1 MRLPPL
7 SAPPYDLDA
16 LRSRIPL
23 LKSMVPMNNCSQA
36 PQTTATRAAAEFYL
50 ETWNESGMDWDE
62 WIDQVRRA
70 KVEFAAL
77 IGASAGEI
85 ALFSSVSEAT
95 SALASALD
103 FTGKRRKI
111 IVSEAEFPTVGQ
123 VWLAQEKRGARV
135 QWAAVR
141 DGAVDPC
148 EYDLHV
154 DRETLLVSAC
164 HGYYLDG
171 ALQDLARLAAQA
183 HTHDAWLFVD
193 AYQTLGAVPVDVR
206 ALDVDFLVSGNLKY
220 LMGMPG
226 VAFMYVRRELI
237 ERLHPTVTGWFG
249 RVDPFAFKVNALDWS
264 PNASRFDAGTPPII
278 NLYVARAGLEIINE
292 IGVSNIR
299 AWHEVLAHRL
309 ISGGLERGL
318 SVFGPTD
325 VAHKTASTAFVVQ
338 DSADVEIA
346 MRAKGVIPSARGP
359 VIRLA
364 PHYYSTLDDVD
375 TALDV
380 LASVTRRR

>member
-1 MRLPPL
+1 MRLPL
-7 SAPPYDLDA
+7 ISAPPYDIAA

-23 LKSMVPMNNCSQA
+23 LASMIPMNNCSQA
-36 PQTTATRAAAEFYL
+36 PQTTATRAAAEYYL
-50 ETWNESGMDWDE
+50 ETWNQSGMDWDE

-70 KVEFAAL
+70 KEEFATL
-77 IGASAGEI
+77 IGASTDEI

-111 IVSEAEFPTVGQ
+111 VVSEAEFPTVGQ
-123 VWLAQEKRGARV
+123 VWLAQERRGAQV

-154 DRETLLVSAC
+154 DRETMLISAC

-183 HTHDAWLFVD
+183 HTHDALLFVD
-193 AYQTLGAVPVDVR
+193 AYQTLGAVPVDVK

-220 LMGMPG
+220 LMGIPG
-226 VAFMYVRRELI
+226 VAFMYVRHELI
-237 ERLHPTVTGWFG
+237 EQLHPTVTGWFG
-249 RVDPFAFKVNALDWS
+249 RVDPFAFKVNGLDWS
-264 PNASRFDAGTPPII
+264 ASASRFDTGTPPVI

-292 IGVSNIR
+292 IGVADIR
-299 AWHEVLAHRL
+299 TWHEVLAHRL
-309 ISGGLERGL
+309 IDGGVERGL
-318 SVFGPTD
+318 TVFGPTD
-325 VAHKTASTAFVVQ
+325 VAHKTASTAFVVN
-338 DSADVEIA
+338 DSHEVENA
-346 MRAKGVIPSARGP
+346 MRAEGVIPSARGP

-364 PHYYSTLDDVD
+364 PHYYSTLADVD

-380 LASVTRRR
+380 LASVTRRA

>member
-1 MRLPPL
+1 
-7 SAPPYDLDA
+7 
-16 LRSRIPL
+16 
-23 LKSMVPMNNCSQA
+23 MVPMNNCSQA
-36 PQTTATRAAAEFYL
+36 PQTTTTRAAAEFYL
-50 ETWNESGMDWDE
+50 DSWNESGMEWDE

-70 KVEFAAL
+70 KAEFATL
-77 IGASAGEI
+77 IGASTDEI

-111 IVSEAEFPTVGQ
+111 VVSEAEFPTVGQ
-123 VWLAQEKRGARV
+123 VWLAQEKRGAQV

-141 DGAVDPC
+141 DGVVDPC

-154 DRETLLVSAC
+154 DRETVLVSAC

-171 ALQDLARLAAQA
+171 ALQDLSRIAAQA
-183 HTHDAWLFVD
+183 HTHDALVFVD
-193 AYQTLGAVPVDVR
+193 AYQTLGAVPVNVK
-206 ALDVDFLVSGNLKY
+206 ALGVDFLVSGNLKY
-220 LMGMPG
+220 LMGIPG

-237 ERLHPTVTGWFG
+237 ERLQPTLTGWFG

-264 PNASRFDAGTPPII
+264 SSASRFDAGTPPII

-292 IGVSNIR
+292 IGVANIR

-309 ISGGLERGL
+309 IYGGMERGL
-318 SVFGPTD
+318 TVFGPTD
-325 VAHKTASTAFVVQ
+325 VAHKTASTAFVVK
-338 DSADVEIA
+338 DSRAVETA
-346 MRAKGVIPSARGP
+346 MRARGVIPSARGP

-364 PHYYSTLDDVD
+364 PHYYSTLEDVD

-380 LASVTRRR
+380 LASVTRKA

>member
-1 MRLPPL
+1 MHPPL
-7 SAPPYDLDA
+7 ILAPPYDIDL
-16 LRSRIPL
+16 LRGRIPL

-36 PQTTATRAAAEFYL
+36 PQTTATRAAAENYL
-50 ETWNESGMDWDE
+50 ETWNASGMDWDE

-70 KVEFAAL
+70 KSEFATL
-77 IGASAGEI
+77 IGASTDEI

-103 FTGKRRKI
+103 FTGRRRKVV
-111 IVSEAEFPTVGQ
+111 VSEAEFPTVGQ
-123 VWLAQEKRGARV
+123 VWLAQERRGAQV

-141 DGAVDPC
+141 DGAVDPY

-171 ALQDLARLAAQA
+171 ALQDLARLAVQA
-183 HTHDAWLFVD
+183 HTHDALLFVD
-193 AYQTLGAVPVDVR
+193 AYQTLGAVPVDVK
-206 ALDVDFLVSGNLKY
+206 ALGIDLLVSGNLKY
-220 LMGMPG
+220 LMGIPG

-237 ERLHPTVTGWFG
+237 DSLHPSVTGWFG

-264 PNASRFDAGTPPII
+264 PSASRFDAGTPPII
-278 NLYVARAGLEIINE
+278 NLYVARAGMEIINE
-292 IGVSNIR
+292 IGVAKIR

-309 ISGGLERGL
+309 IDGGVERGL
-318 SVFGPTD
+318 TVFGPTD
-325 VAHKTASTAFVVQ
+325 VAHKTAATAFVVK
-338 DSADVEIA
+338 DSHAVEAA
-346 MRAKGVIPSARGP
+346 MRAQGVIPSARGP

-364 PHYYSTLDDVD
+364 PHYYSTLEDVD
-375 TALDV
+375 IALDV
-380 LASVTRRR
+380 LMSVTRKA

>member
-1 MRLPPL
+1 MRIPPL
-7 SAPPYDLDA
+7 HTPPYDLA
-16 LRSRIPL
+16 PLRSTIPL
-23 LKSMVPMNNCSQA
+23 LRSIIPMNNCSQA
-36 PQTTATRAAAEFYL
+36 PQTIATRAAADLYL
-50 ETWNESGMDWDE
+50 ESWNESGMDWDE
-62 WIDQVRRA
+62 WIIQVGFA
-70 KVEFAAL
+70 KEQFATL
-77 IGASAGEI
+77 IGASTDEI

-111 IVSEAEFPTVGQ
+111 VVSEAEFPTVGQ
-123 VWLAQEKRGARV
+123 VWLAQERRGAQV

-171 ALQDLARLAAQA
+171 ALQDIARLAEQA
-183 HTHDAWLFVD
+183 HVHDALIFVD
-193 AYQTLGAVPVDVR
+193 AYQTLGAVPIDVK
-206 ALDVDFLVSGNLKY
+206 ALDLDFLVSGNLKY
-220 LMGMPG
+220 LMGIPG

-237 ERLHPTVTGWFG
+237 ESLHPTVTGWFG
-249 RVDPFAFKVNALDWS
+249 RENPFAFQVNTLDW
-264 PNASRFDAGTPPII
+264 PGTASRFDTGTPPII
-278 NLYVARAGLEIINE
+278 NLYVARAGMEIINQ
-292 IGVSNIR
+292 IGVDKIR

-309 ISGGLERGL
+309 IDGGVERGL
-318 SVFGPTD
+318 TVFGPTD
-325 VAHKTASTAFVVQ
+325 VAHKTASTAFVVD
-338 DSADVEIA
+338 DSREVEAA
-346 MRAKGVIPSARGP
+346 MRARGVLPSARGP

-364 PHYYSTLDDVD
+364 PHYYSTLEDVD

-380 LASVTRRR
+380 LASVTRTA